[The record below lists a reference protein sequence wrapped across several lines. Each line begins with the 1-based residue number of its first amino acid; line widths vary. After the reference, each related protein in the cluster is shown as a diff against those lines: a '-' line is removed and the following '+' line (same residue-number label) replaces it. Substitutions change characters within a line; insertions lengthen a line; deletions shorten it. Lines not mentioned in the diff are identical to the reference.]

1 MQGAIMQEGAKDVDK
16 GKETENIK
24 RRYRKLASRLAT
36 TGPIIQGTITERI
49 ITRPGGKRT
58 GRDKTYGPYYQWTF
72 KSAGKTATVNLTGP
86 QAKLFQRAIENNQK
100 LEITLS
106 EMRRLSRQL
115 CEGSAKG
122 VKKRASRKPTQE
134 P

>member
-1 MQGAIMQEGAKDVDK
+1 MQGGAKDVDK

-49 ITRPGGKRT
+49 ITRRT
-58 GRDKTYGPYYQWTF
+58 GKQRGKERNYGPYYQWTF
-72 KSAGKTATVNLTGP
+72 KSAGTTVTVNLTGP
-86 QAKLFQRAIENNQK
+86 QAKLFQKAIENNQK
-100 LEITLS
+100 LEVTLS
-106 EMRRLSRQL
+106 EMRRISRHL
-115 CEGSAKG
+115 CERSAKG
-122 VKKRASRKPTQE
+122 VKKRVSRKLTQE